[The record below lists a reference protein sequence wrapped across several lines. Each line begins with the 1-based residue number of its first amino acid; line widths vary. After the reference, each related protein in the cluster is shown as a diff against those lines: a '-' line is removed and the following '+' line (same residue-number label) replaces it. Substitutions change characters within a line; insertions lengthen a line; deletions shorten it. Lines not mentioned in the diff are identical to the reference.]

1 VEQYR
6 RLHPVL
12 GPSDPGAGWGFFIVG
27 QLFVISSC
35 DGGWDHVSVSRQ
47 DRVPTWDEMCRIKD
61 LFFDDEETVLQYHP
75 PKSQY
80 VNQCKYCL
88 HLWRP
93 HGVVIELP
101 PQWMIG

>member
-1 VEQYR
+1 
-6 RLHPVL
+6 
-12 GPSDPGAGWGFFIVG
+12 
-27 QLFVISSC
+27 
-35 DGGWDHVSVSRQ
+35 
-47 DRVPTWDEMCRIKD
+47 MCRIKD